1 MNDPVT
7 EELLNAYVDGE
18 LSLDDDA
25 RVAQAIA
32 CDPGLAA
39 HVATLSRVKSALS
52 GLAAEPPKPIHLPSH
67 HWSKAMLAVAASVGL
82 FVAVIS
88 GVATGFLHFG
98 NDQGSSWYQE
108 AAVAHAEWVSGP
120 SASDAREVDA
130 NLYLAN
136 LDRLN
141 LPAQAPDLNSA
152 KLRLTYLKFYEA
164 DTDYSAAL
172 HLGYTGQRG
181 CRLTLWATAAPHTL
195 DTRLAEFREGK
206 MRSFRWRQGRIAYA
220 LFATGMAENRFTMI
234 AAKVHEATRKMRG
247 FDNETRMALR
257 EVSGKAPPCAA

>member
-18 LSLDDDA
+18 LSPEDDA
-25 RVAQAIA
+25 RVAKAIA
-32 CDPGLAA
+32 RDPGLAA

-52 GLAAEPPKPIHLPSH
+52 GLAAEPAEPVHLPSH

-82 FVAVIS
+82 FVAVMS
-88 GVATGFLHFG
+88 GVLTGFLHFG
-98 NDQGSSWYQE
+98 GDQSSWYQE
-108 AAVAHAEWVSGP
+108 AAAAHADWALKP
-120 SASDAREVDA
+120 SSPDAREVDA
-130 NLYLAN
+130 NLYLVSM
-136 LDRLN
+136 DRLN
-141 LPAQAPDLNSA
+141 LPAQAPDLTSA

-164 DTDYSAAL
+164 DADYPAAL
-172 HLGYTGQRG
+172 HLGYTGRRG

-247 FDNETRMALR
+247 FDDETRMALR